1 MAPGACPRR
10 QAWRSAGRRGMQ
22 SATRRDSEADG
33 DTGLWR
39 HCRAYV
45 EMEWCV
51 PTAEKL
57 SGIATPTC
65 TSPPRPRAHARTKRS
80 YSCCQPGAG
89 GCSSSNR
96 SVSTSTTGRHLVPF
110 AHRSARQRRQRQ
122 RGPRRGCA
130 GALCTTVG
138 RHRRQH
144 AHVGTCTFRWPFS
157 RADSRGGGAHAR
169 QAIAGTDGR
178 NGKELVVVSTRR
190 AVLGGCPVTSCGH
203 HAHSQLGC

>member
-1 MAPGACPRR
+1 MRWRRVPARPRR

-65 TSPPRPRAHARTKRS
+65 TSPPRPRAHARTDKKVMLAASQVR
-80 YSCCQPGAG
+80 
-89 GCSSSNR
+89 
-96 SVSTSTTGRHLVPF
+96 
-110 AHRSARQRRQRQ
+110 
-122 RGPRRGCA
+122 A
-130 GALCTTVG
+130 GAVIAIANRYLRVRPADTWFRSRIG
-138 RHRRQH
+138 RQDK
-144 AHVGTCTFRWPFS
+144 G
-157 RADSRGGGAHAR
+157 DSGRGGRATAGVGGAPVHCALRSDVTAANMLTWEPVCSDDGPFHAR
-169 QAIAGTDGR
+169 IREAAALM
-178 NGKELVVVSTRR
+178 LVR
-190 AVLGGCPVTSCGH
+190 L
-203 HAHSQLGC
+203 

>member
-1 MAPGACPRR
+1 
-10 QAWRSAGRRGMQ
+10 MQ
-22 SATRRDSEADG
+22 SATRRDSEAHG

-65 TSPPRPRAHARTKRS
+65 TSPPRPRAHARTDKKVMLAASQVRAGAVVAIGI
-80 YSCCQPGAG
+80 YEYDRPTPGSVRASVGKTKATAAEGATAG
-89 GCSSSNR
+89 
-96 SVSTSTTGRHLVPF
+96 V
-110 AHRSARQRRQRQ
+110 
-122 RGPRRGCA
+122 RGCA

-144 AHVGTCTFRWPFS
+144 AHVGTCMFRWLFS
-157 RADSRGGGAHAR
+157 RADSRGGGAHAH

-178 NGKELVVVSTRR
+178 DGKELVVVSTRR
-190 AVLGGCPVTSCGH
+190 AVLRGCPGPSDVLWSPRTLAAWLLMVMEG
-203 HAHSQLGC
+203 AGRQAV